1 MEELPSIKKEGETI
15 KKLNLIKIPL
25 EVNKNNYELNIDS
38 KEEIITFEL
47 FNKDQMPCVNYIRTM
62 NFKEIKE
69 LNQLFTL
76 LKTYN
81 DFYDY
86 LKLLSKDKKIN
97 IKKSQDKITIILF
110 VDVLSRQQEIKI
122 DLFPEK
128 NELKVNK
135 KIKKNTEIENAK
147 KINTENQKENDGLR
161 LQNKQLN
168 KNLENIYE
176 EKSTIYTKCF
186 NYLLFF
192 MLLIIIA
199 YFALFIIKSKYLKIY
214 SDLLERQNKELTEKL
229 ERQIKELNDRNEIY
243 IKQLNQK
250 IQKQNLVINNLKDLI
265 ILFDDTGKRF
275 SYFNQSIIMKRNEN
289 SFIFKEIEN
298 KMNKRIKEI
307 RKLYQATIDGGEPI
321 NFHKRCDNIPNTL
334 VLIQSEENK
343 RFGGFTPI
351 PWASDNLGKKDIKNT
366 TFVFSLDDK
375 KIYYLKNINSNAV
388 YHKEKYGP
396 YFGEHED
403 IAILGNPIKEKCL
416 KIKGDYSA
424 LPQNPTKALEYEVF
438 QIKFY

>member
-15 KKLNLIKIPL
+15 KKLNLIKIQL
-25 EVNKNNYELNIDS
+25 EINKNNYELNIDS

-47 FNKDQMPCVNYIRTM
+47 FNKDQIPCVNYIRTM

-69 LNQLFTL
+69 LNQLFSL

-128 NELKVNK
+128 NV
-135 KIKKNTEIENAK
+135 KIKENTEKENTK
-147 KINTENQKENDGLR
+147 KMNTENQRENEDLR

-168 KNLENIYE
+168 KKLENVYE
-176 EKSTIYTKCF
+176 EKSNIFTKCF
-186 NYLLFF
+186 NYLFLF

-229 ERQIKELNDRNEIY
+229 EKQIKELNDRNEIY

-321 NFHKRCDNIPNTL
+321 NFHKRCNNIPNTL

-351 PWASDNLGKKDIKNT
+351 PWASDNLGKKDIKNI

-375 KIYYLKNINSNAV
+375 KIYTLKNINSNAV

>member
-1 MEELPSIKKEGETI
+1 MEELPSIKKEGETN
-15 KKLNLIKIPL
+15 KKLNLIKIQL
-25 EVNKNNYELNIDS
+25 EINKNNYELNIDS

-47 FNKDQMPCVNYIRTM
+47 FNKDQIPCVNYIRTM

-69 LNQLFTL
+69 LNQLFSL

-97 IKKSQDKITIILF
+97 IKKSQDKMTIILF
-110 VDVLSRQQEIKI
+110 VDVLSRQREIKI

-128 NELKVNK
+128 NV
-135 KIKKNTEIENAK
+135 KIKENTEKENTK
-147 KINTENQKENDGLR
+147 KMNTENQRENDGLR

-168 KNLENIYE
+168 KKLENVYE
-176 EKSTIYTKCF
+176 EKSNIFTKCF
-186 NYLLFF
+186 NYLFLF
-192 MLLIIIA
+192 MILIIFSYMAI
-199 YFALFIIKSKYLKIY
+199 FIIKSKYLKIY
-214 SDLLERQNKELTEKL
+214 SDLLEKQNKELTEKL
-229 ERQIKELNDRNEIY
+229 EKQIKELNDRNEIH

-250 IQKQNLVINNLKDLI
+250 IQKQNIVINNLKDLI

-275 SYFNQSIIMKRNEN
+275 SYFNQSIIIKRNEN

-321 NFHKRCDNIPNTL
+321 NFHKRCNNIPNTL

-375 KIYYLKNINSNAV
+375 KIYYLKNTNSTAV
-388 YHKEKYGP
+388 YHHEKYGP